1 MDSFAAYAILGGE
14 AERNH
19 DEFMFDLL
27 SSHKTRSLELRQGLF
42 RIMNLC
48 ETRDMIYLLG
58 MDIMN
63 VFDSSQEDS
72 QAGIWIKKWR
82 LIPLTMR
89 NEALRKSRKK
99 MDGWPEGR
107 SI

>member
-1 MDSFAAYAILGGE
+1 
-14 AERNH
+14 
-19 DEFMFDLL
+19 
-27 SSHKTRSLELRQGLF
+27 
-42 RIMNLC
+42 MNLC

-63 VFDSSQEDS
+63 VFDSSREDS

-99 MDGWPEGR
+99 MDDGQKEDPYELALEEKRRRVHSG
-107 SI
+107 I